1 MRTEQRSGIDRR
13 RSRQS
18 EQVSLRAIVERTA
31 DGIVVVDHTGHIRFT
46 NPAAQRLFGRSD
58 ADLDGSQL
66 GFPAVVGESTEIEII
81 RPGGEAGSAELRVV
95 EIEWEGE
102 PARLASLRDITDRKR
117 AAEHASELA
126 EERVAR
132 AEAEAANR
140 AKSEFLAMMSHELRT
155 PLNAIIGYAELVQ
168 LGIPGA
174 LTDDQRSHIGR
185 ILTSAKHLLGL
196 VNEVLDLARA
206 DSGRLAVDDATAA
219 ARPTID
225 AALAVIQ
232 PLAEARGISHSVECG
247 DDDPRY
253 RGDEDRVRQ
262 ILVNLLGNA
271 VKFTEPGG
279 HITIRGGATQQPA
292 HEAALGGPGPWVFLG
307 VDDTGPGIPAAHLSR
322 IFDPF
327 VQVDAGHTR
336 PRDGSGLGLTICR
349 RLARVMHG
357 DVTVRSEDGK
367 GSSFTVWLPAAPG
380 TTQPPAQGAPGP
392 ADAAAAKP
400 PLHRAVADV
409 GELLLGEID
418 GVVSGFVERLRSE
431 RIVPAAE
438 TLRFS
443 RLANQAAA
451 YVADVAAVLI
461 AAEEA
466 RGQPSTV
473 IADASE
479 LQRFVAD
486 RHGLQRAKLGYSRA
500 ALTREWAIL
509 REEIERVI
517 RHASSSVPEPA
528 VGEALALVERA
539 IDQARQISERSL
551 IRASREAE
559 QKDVEVPEY
568 P

>member
-1 MRTEQRSGIDRR
+1 MKTEQRSGIDRR
-13 RSRQS
+13 RSRRS
-18 EQVSLRAIVERTA
+18 EQTSLRAIVERTA
-31 DGIVVVDHTGHIRFT
+31 DGIVVVDHAGHIRFT
-46 NPAAQRLFGRSD
+46 NPAAQRLLGRSG
-58 ADLDGSQL
+58 ADLDDTQL
-66 GFPAVVGESTEIEII
+66 GFPAVAGESAEIEII
-81 RPGGEAGSAELRVV
+81 RPDGESASAELRVV

-117 AAEHASELA
+117 AAEHALELA

-174 LTDDQRSHIGR
+174 LTHDQRSHIGR
-185 ILTSAKHLLGL
+185 ILTSAHHLLEL

-206 DSGRLAVDDATAA
+206 DSGRLAVHDATAT
-219 ARPTID
+219 ARATIE
-225 AALAVIQ
+225 AALAVIH
-232 PLAEARGISHSVECG
+232 PLAEARGIAISIEWG
-247 DDDPRY
+247 DDEPRY

-279 HITIRGGATQQPA
+279 RITIRSGVTHQPA
-292 HEAALGGPGPWVFLG
+292 HEASLTGAGPWVYLG
-307 VDDTGPGIPAAHLSR
+307 VDDTGVGIAAAHLSR

-327 VQVDAGHTR
+327 VQVDVGHTR
-336 PRDGSGLGLTICR
+336 PQDGSGLGLTISR

-357 DVTVRSEDGK
+357 DLTVWSEERK
-367 GSSFTVWLPAAPG
+367 GSSFTLWLPAAPS
-380 TTQPPAQGAPGP
+380 TPRAEPPS
-392 ADAAAAKP
+392 DVAKP
-400 PLHRAVADV
+400 AALHHAVADV
-409 GELLLGEID
+409 GEILLGEID
-418 GVVSGFVERLRSE
+418 GVVSGFVERLRAE
-431 RIVPAAE
+431 RIVPTAE

-461 AAEEA
+461 AAGEA

-479 LQRFVAD
+479 LQRFVAE
-486 RHGLQRAKLGYSRA
+486 RHGLQRAKLGYSRE
-500 ALTREWAIL
+500 ALAREWTIL
-509 REEIERVI
+509 REQIERVI
-517 RHASSSVPEPA
+517 RRAASAVPEPA
-528 VGEALALVERA
+528 LSEALALVERF
-539 IDQARQISERSL
+539 IDQARQISDRSL
-551 IRASREAE
+551 FRAARQEGAKEVEAR
-559 QKDVEVPEY
+559 
-568 P
+568 

>member
-1 MRTEQRSGIDRR
+1 MKTEQRSGVDRR
-13 RSRQS
+13 RSRHS

-31 DGIVVVDHTGHIRFT
+31 DGIVVVDHTGHIRFS
-46 NPAAQRLFGRSD
+46 NPAAQRLFGRPGP
-58 ADLDGSQL
+58 DLDGALL
-66 GFPAVVGESTEIEII
+66 GFPAVVGESAEIEII
-81 RPGGEAGSAELRVV
+81 RPGGGSASVELRVV
-95 EIEWEGE
+95 EIDWEGE
-102 PARLASLRDITDRKR
+102 PARLASLRDISDRKR
-117 AAEHASELA
+117 AAEHASQL
-126 EERVAR
+126 EEARVAR

-206 DSGRLAVDDATAA
+206 DGGRLEVEDATAP
-219 ARPTID
+219 ARSAID

-232 PLAEARGISHSVECG
+232 PLAEARGIAISISC
-247 DDDPRY
+247 DDDGPRY
-253 RGDEDRVRQ
+253 RGDEDRMRR

-271 VKFTEPGG
+271 VKFTDPGG
-279 HITIRGGATQQPA
+279 RITIRAGVTHQLPN
-292 HEAALGGPGPWVFLG
+292 ETTLGGPGPWVFVA

-327 VQVDAGHTR
+327 VQVGAGHTR
-336 PRDGSGLGLTICR
+336 PQDGSGLGLTICR

-357 DVTVRSEDGK
+357 DVTVHSEEGK

-380 TTQPPAQGAPGP
+380 RGQPEDPRDSLPA
-392 ADAAAAKP
+392 KSI
-400 PLHRAVADV
+400 LHPAVADV
-409 GELLLGEID
+409 GEVLLGKID
-418 GVVSGFVERLRSE
+418 SVVSGLVARLRSE

-466 RGQPSTV
+466 SGQPSSI

-479 LQRFVAD
+479 LQRFVAE
-486 RHGLQRAKLGYSRA
+486 RHGLQRASLGYSRE
-500 ALTREWAIL
+500 ALAREWSLL
-509 REEIERVI
+509 REEIGRVI
-517 RHASSSVPEPA
+517 QQEASSVPDPA
-528 VGEALALVERA
+528 RGEALALVERF
-539 IDQARQISERSL
+539 IDQARQTSERSL
-551 IRASREAE
+551 IRAVRTEHTEA
-559 QKDVEVPEY
+559 QLPRY

>member
-31 DGIVVVDHTGHIRFT
+31 DGIVVVDHTGHIRFS
-46 NPAAQRLFGRSD
+46 NPAAQRLFGRSGP
-58 ADLDGSQL
+58 DLDDALL
-66 GFPAVVGESTEIEII
+66 GFPAVVGESAEIEII
-81 RPGGEAGSAELRVV
+81 RPSGEAASAELRVV

-117 AAEHASELA
+117 AAEHAAQLL

-174 LTDDQRSHIGR
+174 LTDDQRVHVGR
-185 ILTSAKHLLGL
+185 ILTSARHLLGL

-219 ARPTID
+219 ARSTIE

-232 PLAEARGISHSVECG
+232 PLAEARGIAISVEGG

-279 HITIRGGATQQPA
+279 RITMRSGVTHQPA
-292 HEAALGGPGPWVFLG
+292 HEAALSGAGPWVFLR

-336 PRDGSGLGLTICR
+336 PQDGSGLGLTICR

-357 DVTVRSEDGK
+357 DVTVHSEEGK

-380 TTQPPAQGAPGP
+380 TAHPEGA
-392 ADAAAAKP
+392 ADAATAKP
-400 PLHRAVADV
+400 TLHHAVADV
-409 GELLLGEID
+409 GEVLLGEID
-418 GVVSGFVERLRSE
+418 GVVSGLVQRLRSE

-443 RLANQAAA
+443 RLASQAAA

-473 IADASE
+473 LADASE
-479 LQRFVAD
+479 LQRFVAE
-486 RHGLQRAKLGYSRA
+486 RHGLQRAKLGY
-500 ALTREWAIL
+500 TREALAREWLIL

-517 RHASSSVPEPA
+517 RRAAPAVPEPA
-528 VGEALALVERA
+528 LREALALVERF

-551 IRASREAE
+551 IRATRETE
-559 QKDVEVPEY
+559 PNEVQLPSS